1 MADEEDLSL
10 LKRNIVA
17 VDKLVNRNAEISL
30 LLKAKQKELDEA
42 KIGARDEVRKVMLEL
57 EEVREQLEVATKKE
71 RQMQKNQEQASR
83 FALSYLQTLTILYQ
97 P

>member
-71 RQMQKNQEQASR
+71 RRMQKNQEQASR
-83 FALSYLQTLTILYQ
+83 FALSNLQTLKILY
-97 P
+97 

>member
-83 FALSYLQTLTILYQ
+83 FALSHLQTLKI
-97 P
+97 

>member
-1 MADEEDLSL
+1 MNDGAKQFCPGSQD
-10 LKRNIVA
+10 
-17 VDKLVNRNAEISL
+17 L
-30 LLKAKQKELDEA
+30 LLPTQPAA
-42 KIGARDEVRKVMLEL
+42 PGARDEVRKVMLEL